1 MYIYIYICI
10 YLDMYVYGIKGKH
23 KNFLVWVFFGYCLYQ
38 SIINDIDTEFTAT
51 FVDLEVTYIN

>member
-1 MYIYIYICI
+1 
-10 YLDMYVYGIKGKH
+10 MYVYGIKGKH
-23 KNFLVWVFFGYCLYQ
+23 KNFLVWVFFGYCLYH